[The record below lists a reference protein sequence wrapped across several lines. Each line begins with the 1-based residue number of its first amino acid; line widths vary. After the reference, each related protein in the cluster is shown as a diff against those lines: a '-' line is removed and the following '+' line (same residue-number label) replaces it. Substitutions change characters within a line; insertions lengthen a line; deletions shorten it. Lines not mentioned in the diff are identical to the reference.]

1 MISRPLE
8 TEYAAYYGKYIGKV
22 PQGDL
27 IEILS
32 QQIARAENIF
42 GGITEEKS
50 KYRYAE
56 GKWSIRE
63 VLGHILDTE
72 RIFAYRALRISRND
86 KTALP
91 GFEQDDFVPYSN
103 HENILLK
110 DILEEFL
117 LVRKANLKMFE
128 SFNDE
133 MWTRIGTA
141 SGNPVS
147 VRAIAYILA
156 GHFIHHAAVIEE
168 KYL

>member
-8 TEYAAYYGKYIGKV
+8 TEYATYYDKYVSKV

-32 QQIARAENIF
+32 AQIARAESIF
-42 GGITEEKS
+42 GDITEEKS

-156 GHFIHHAAVIEE
+156 GHFIHHTAVIEE